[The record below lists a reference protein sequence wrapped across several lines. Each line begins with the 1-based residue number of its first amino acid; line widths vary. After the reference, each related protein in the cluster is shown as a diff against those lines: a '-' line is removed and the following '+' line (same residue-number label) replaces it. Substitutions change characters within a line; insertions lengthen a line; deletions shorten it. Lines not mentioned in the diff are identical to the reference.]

1 MILSVVLL
9 LLLSPQKAPHWVL
22 QITFTIVAF
31 TTSITWLNII
41 ANEVISILQTF
52 GILFDINTAIL
63 GLTILAAGN
72 SMADLVADTVIARAG
87 RPEMAFACCFGSP
100 LLSNV
105 LGLGIA
111 FTVRN
116 LVPLNLIQLMQCFC
130 SLQRS
135 EFHLAI
141 MVTHIR

>member
-1 MILSVVLL
+1 M
-9 LLLSPQKAPHWVL
+9 
-22 QITFTIVAF
+22 QIALIIAAF

-41 ANEVISILQTF
+41 ANEVVSILQTF
-52 GILFDINTAIL
+52 GILFSINTGECPNLKSVSILVFLPSAIL

-105 LGLGIA
+105 LGLSIA
-111 FTVRN
+111 FTVRVN
-116 LVPLNLIQLMQCFC
+116 CD
-130 SLQRS
+130 
-135 EFHLAI
+135 
-141 MVTHIR
+141 TD